1 MSKAHKIVIVGGGI
15 SGLITACLLAK
26 DGIDVVLLEKNGS
39 CGGLV
44 TSFTQEGF
52 IFDAGIRAI
61 ENAGMM
67 LPMLKELEIDLPF
80 LPSKVSLGI
89 EHEVIDAVSDDSIN
103 DYESLLKHTYPE
115 SIEDVENVIR
125 VIKDFN
131 EYMKVLFGDQSPFY
145 KDLKKDRR
153 YFLTTFFPW
162 MIKFLRTGMAVMR
175 MRKPVE
181 EYLHTIMTND
191 SLFDII
197 SQHFF
202 KNTPAFFAMS
212 YFSLYTDYTIQKE
225 A

>member
-145 KDLKKDRR
+145 KDLKK
-153 YFLTTFFPW
+153 
-162 MIKFLRTGMAVMR
+162 I
-175 MRKPVE
+175 E
-181 EYLHTIMTND
+181 
-191 SLFDII
+191 DI
-197 SQHFF
+197 F
-202 KNTPAFFAMS
+202 
-212 YFSLYTDYTIQKE
+212 
-225 A
+225 

>member
-26 DGIDVVLLEKNGS
+26 DGVDVVLLEKNDS

-52 IFDAGIRAI
+52 VFDAGIRAI

-89 EHEVIDAVSDDSIN
+89 ENEVIDAVCDESIN
-103 DYESLLKHTYPE
+103 DYEVLLKHTYPE
-115 SIEDVENVIR
+115 SIMDVENVIS

-145 KDLKKDRR
+145 KDRKKDRK

-162 MIKFLRTGMAVMR
+162 VGKFLKTGLAVMR
-175 MRKPVE
+175 MR
-181 EYLHTIMTND
+181 
-191 SLFDII
+191 
-197 SQHFF
+197 
-202 KNTPAFFAMS
+202 
-212 YFSLYTDYTIQKE
+212 
-225 A
+225 